1 MRQDLLLLTSDD
13 LITLSNR
20 GIVKRAQQE
29 MQSLE
34 LQAEFQEDAAGN
46 VVVLWSDKI
55 CCKLPANMTITQGQC
70 SCPATSLCRHIV
82 RSVLAYQAKDLNIDQ
97 SKSAAI
103 ALRPAKHRFEA
114 TSEPCLA
121 LDQTCPQVVP
131 KVVEWNPADI
141 SDELL
146 QAQYSKSQLAKLRT
160 QYSAGLVIGVN
171 CGAKP
176 TAHFHTL
183 SLNLRFLVPNDPR
196 YTHCDCSEAA
206 PCSHVPLAV
215 WAFRELGDRN
225 HGLISTAFEVIP
237 TALLDD
243 IETHLLELAECGI
256 ANMERTLP
264 DRLNRLEQRCRAGNL
279 VWLAEILVD
288 LLQTYHL
295 YQQHDGSF
303 APDRVVALLAELWMR
318 SDAIRHRDFSGHQIP
333 QLLIGGSQLNKTSS
347 LGASRLV
354 GLGCGVTVQTKGVTL
369 TTYLQDSDSG
379 TLMAMPKYFAN
390 GDNQPVGFQQLAQS
404 AISKGLSLASIGAGQ
419 LLTKG
424 GKRTP
429 SYEFV
434 PGRSAM
440 SLHPQS
446 FRWEQLRSPLLVDSF
461 ADLQATLIDLPPRS
475 LRPRRVTESL
485 QVLPINQVE
494 QVSFD
499 PITQNVCATLLDAT
513 GDRAL
518 LIHPYTSRSAAGAE
532 ALLNKLSSEPQNLRF
547 LSAQVS
553 LGASGLVLAPLS
565 LVFESGDQRSLL
577 QPWIAPATNVAPA
590 SRLANTPQ
598 LSPRSPIAD
607 YLQQL
612 SIALADLWLV
622 GLNKADE
629 MHCRQWQELLEQG
642 KLIDFQRLLRP
653 LELLSGALNQKSH
666 ALTWDLRPASQ
677 ALSTLTV
684 LSELSHQALAEQIR

>member
-13 LITLSNR
+13 LVTLSNR

-34 LQAEFQEDAAGN
+34 LQAKFQEDAAGN
-46 VVVLWSDKI
+46 VEVQWSDEVY
-55 CCKLPANMTITQGQC
+55 CKLPANVTIAQGQC

-82 RSVLAYQAKDLNIDQ
+82 RSVLAYQAKDLNAEQ
-97 SKSAAI
+97 PEPVAI
-103 ALRPAKHRFEA
+103 
-114 TSEPCLA
+114 S
-121 LDQTCPQVVP
+121 
-131 KVVEWNPADI
+131 WNPAQI

-146 QAQYSKSQLAKLRT
+146 NAQYSKSQLARLRS

-171 CGAKP
+171 CGTKP

-196 YTHCDCSEAA
+196 YTHCDCNESA

-215 WAFRELGDRN
+215 WSFRELRDRN
-225 HGLISTAFEVIP
+225 HGLISTAIEVIP
-237 TALLDD
+237 TALLND
-243 IETHLLELAECGI
+243 IEIHLSQLAECGI

-288 LLQTYHL
+288 LLQAYHL
-295 YQQHDGSF
+295 YQQRDGSF

-318 SDAIRHRDFSGHQIP
+318 SDAIRHQSGHQIP
-333 QLLIGGSQLNKTSS
+333 QLLIGGSQLDKTSS

-354 GLGCGVTVQTKGVTL
+354 GLGCGVTIQSKGVTL

-379 TLMAMPKYFAN
+379 TLMAIPKHFVNMA
-390 GDNQPVGFQQLAQS
+390 NQPADFQQLAQTT
-404 AISKGLSLASIGAGQ
+404 IGKGLSLASVGAGQ
-419 LLTKG
+419 LLIKD

-434 PGRSAM
+434 PGRSAL

-446 FRWEQLRSPLLVDSF
+446 FRWEQLRSPSLVDSF
-461 ADLQATLIDLPPRS
+461 ADLQATLVDLPPRS
-475 LRPRRVTESL
+475 LRPRHVTESL
-485 QVLPINQVE
+485 QVLPIAQVE

-499 PITQNVCATLLDAT
+499 PITQTIRATLLDAA
-513 GDRAL
+513 GDRAS
-518 LIHPYTSRSAAGAE
+518 LIHPYTSRGAAGAE
-532 ALLNKLSSEPQNLRF
+532 ALLEQLKSQDLRF
-547 LSAQVS
+547 VAAQVS
-553 LGASGLVLAPLS
+553 LGVGGLVLAPLS
-565 LVFESGDQRSLL
+565 LVFESDGQRSLL
-577 QPWIAPATNVAPA
+577 QPWIDAGKNATVTSLDALVMP
-590 SRLANTPQ
+590 TQ
-598 LSPRSPIAD
+598 SPVTD
-607 YLQQL
+607 YFQQL

-642 KLIDFQRLLRP
+642 RSIGFQRLLP
-653 LELLSGALNQKSH
+653 PMELLIGALSQKSH
-666 ALTWDLRPASQ
+666 TLTCDFQPASQ

-684 LSELSHQALAEQIR
+684 LYELSHQALAEETK

>member
-13 LITLSNR
+13 LVTLSNR

-34 LQAEFQEDAAGN
+34 LQAKLQEDAAGN
-46 VVVLWSDKI
+46 VEVQWSDEV
-55 CCKLPANMTITQGQC
+55 CCKLPANVTIARGQC
-70 SCPATSLCRHIV
+70 SCLATGLCRHIV
-82 RSVLAYQAKDLNIDQ
+82 RSVLAYQANDLN
-97 SKSAAI
+97 KKEPEAI
-103 ALRPAKHRFEA
+103 
-114 TSEPCLA
+114 S
-121 LDQTCPQVVP
+121 
-131 KVVEWNPADI
+131 WNPAQI

-146 QAQYSKSQLAKLRT
+146 NAQYSKPQLARLRS

-171 CGAKP
+171 CGTKP

-196 YTHCDCSEAA
+196 YTHCDCSESA

-215 WAFRELGDRN
+215 WAFRELGDRY
-225 HGLISTAFEVIP
+225 HGLISTAIEVIP

-243 IETHLLELAECGI
+243 IETHLAELAECGI

-264 DRLNRLEQRCRAGNL
+264 DRLNRLEQRCRVGNL

-288 LLQTYHL
+288 LLQAYHL
-295 YQQHDGSF
+295 YQQRDGSF
-303 APDRVVALLAELWMR
+303 APDRVVTLLAELWMR
-318 SDAIRHRDFSGHQIP
+318 SDAIRHRGSHQIP
-333 QLLIGGSQLNKTSS
+333 QLLIGGSQLDKTSN

-354 GLGCGVTVQTKGVTL
+354 GLGCGVTIQAKGVTL
-369 TTYLQDSDSG
+369 TTYLQDADSG
-379 TLMAMPKYFAN
+379 TLMAIPRHFVNIA
-390 GDNQPVGFQQLAQS
+390 DQPADFQQLAQTT
-404 AISKGLSLASIGAGQ
+404 ISKGLSLASIGAGQ
-419 LLTKG
+419 LLIKG

-434 PGRSAM
+434 PGRSAL

-446 FRWEQLRSPLLVDSF
+446 FRWEQLRSPLLADCF
-461 ADLQATLIDLPPRS
+461 ADLQAVLVNLPPRS

-485 QVLPINQVE
+485 HVLPIDQVE

-499 PITQNVCATLLDAT
+499 PITQTVRAVLLDAA
-513 GDRAL
+513 GDQAS
-518 LIHPYTSRSAAGAE
+518 LIHPYTSRGAAGAE
-532 ALLNKLSSEPQNLRF
+532 ALLKQLKSQDLRF
-547 LSAQVS
+547 VAAQVS
-553 LGASGLVLAPLS
+553 LGEGRLVLAPLS
-565 LVFESGDQRSLL
+565 LVFESDGQRSLL
-577 QPWIAPATNVAPA
+577 QPWIDASKNVTAA
-590 SRLANTPQ
+590 SLDTLVMTLQ
-598 LSPRSPIAD
+598 SPVVS

-612 SIALADLWLV
+612 SIALAEIWLV

-642 KLIDFQRLLRP
+642 KSIGFQKLLPP
-653 LELLSGALNQKSH
+653 LELLSGVLCQKNH
-666 ALTWDLRPASQ
+666 ALACDLQPASQ

-684 LSELSHQALAEQIR
+684 LCELSHQALAEETK

>member
-13 LITLSNR
+13 LVTLSNR

-34 LQAEFQEDAAGN
+34 LQAEFQEDAVGN
-46 VVVLWSDKI
+46 VVAHWSDEI
-55 CCKLPANMTITQGQC
+55 CCTLPANVTISQGKC
-70 SCPATSLCRHIV
+70 SCPTTSLCRHIV
-82 RSVLAYQAKDLNIDQ
+82 RSVLAYQAKNLNTDQ
-97 SKSAAI
+97 PGAI
-103 ALRPAKHRFEA
+103 ALRPATHDSEA
-114 TSEPCLA
+114 APEPCLA
-121 LDQTCPQVVP
+121 LDKTRPQVIP
-131 KVVEWNPADI
+131 KAIDWNPADI

-146 QAQYSKSQLAKLRT
+146 QAQYSKSQLARLRT
-160 QYSAGLVIGVN
+160 QYSAGLVIGIN

-196 YTHCDCSEAA
+196 YTHCDCSEVA

-225 HGLISTAFEVIP
+225 HGLISTAIEVVP

-243 IETHLLELAECGI
+243 IETYLLELATCGI

-303 APDRVVALLAELWMR
+303 APDQVVALLAELWMR

-347 LGASRLV
+347 LGAGRLV
-354 GLGCGVTVQTKGVTL
+354 GLGCGVTVQRKGVTL

-390 GDNQPVGFQQLAQS
+390 GDNQPADFQQLSQR
-404 AISKGLSLASIGAGQ
+404 AISKGLSLANISVGQ

-446 FRWEQLRSPLLVDSF
+446 FRWEQLRSPLLIDSF

-485 QVLPINQVE
+485 QVLPIDQVE

-499 PITQNVCATLLDAT
+499 PITQNICATLLDAA
-513 GDRAL
+513 GDQAL
-518 LIHPYTSRSAAGAE
+518 LIHPYTSRGVAGAE
-532 ALLNKLSSEPQNLRF
+532 ALLDRLSNEPQNLRF
-547 LSAQVS
+547 VSAQVS
-553 LGASGLVLAPLS
+553 FGVSGLVLYPLS

-577 QPWIAPATNVAPA
+577 QPWIDSATNVAPILQ
-590 SRLANTPQ
+590 LADNPQ
-598 LSPRSPIAD
+598 LLPRSPVAN

-622 GLNKADE
+622 GLNKADKI
-629 MHCRQWQELLEQG
+629 HCQQWQELLEQG
-642 KLIDFQRLLRP
+642 RSIGFQRLLP
-653 LELLSGALNQKSH
+653 PMTLLSRALSQKSH
-666 ALTWDLRPASQ
+666 TLIYDLQPASQ
-677 ALSTLTV
+677 ALSTLT
-684 LSELSHQALAEQIR
+684 LLCELSHQALAEEM

>member
-13 LITLSNR
+13 LVTLSNR

-34 LQAEFQEDAAGN
+34 LQAELQEDAAGN
-46 VVVLWSDKI
+46 VEVQWSDEV
-55 CCKLPANMTITQGQC
+55 CCKLPANMTISQGQC

-82 RSVLAYQAKDLNIDQ
+82 RSVLAYQAQDLNTEQ
-97 SKSAAI
+97 PEPVPI
-103 ALRPAKHRFEA
+103 A
-114 TSEPCLA
+114 
-121 LDQTCPQVVP
+121 
-131 KVVEWNPADI
+131 WNPAEI

-146 QAQYSKSQLAKLRT
+146 NTKYSKSQLARLRS
-160 QYSAGLVIGVN
+160 QYAAGLVIGVN
-171 CGAKP
+171 CGTKP

-215 WAFRELGDRN
+215 WAFRELGDRS
-225 HGLISTAFEVIP
+225 HGLISTAIEVIP

-243 IETHLLELAECGI
+243 IETHLSELAECGI

-264 DRLNRLEQRCRAGNL
+264 DRLNRLEQHCRAGDL

-288 LLQTYHL
+288 LLQAYHL
-295 YQQHDGSF
+295 YQRRDGSF

-318 SDAIRHRDFSGHQIP
+318 SDAIRHRDLSGHQIP
-333 QLLIGGSQLNKTSS
+333 QLFIGGSQLDKTSS
-347 LGASRLV
+347 LGTSRLV
-354 GLGCGVTVQTKGVTL
+354 GLGCGVTIQTKGVTL
-369 TTYLQDSDSG
+369 TTYLQDADSG
-379 TLMAMPKYFAN
+379 TLMAIPKHFVSI
-390 GDNQPVGFQQLAQS
+390 DNQPADFQQLAQTT
-404 AISKGLSLASIGAGQ
+404 IGKGLSLASIGAGQ
-419 LLTKG
+419 LLIKG

-434 PGRSAM
+434 PGRSAL

-461 ADLQATLIDLPPRS
+461 ADLQATLVDLPPRS

-485 QVLPINQVE
+485 HVLPIAQVE

-499 PITQNVCATLLDAT
+499 PITQNIRATLLDAA
-513 GDRAL
+513 GDRSS
-518 LIHPYTSRSAAGAE
+518 LIHPYTSRGAAGAE
-532 ALLNKLSSEPQNLRF
+532 ALLEQLKSQELRF
-547 LSAQVS
+547 VAAQVS
-553 LGASGLVLAPLS
+553 LGAGGLVLAPLS
-565 LVFESGDQRSLL
+565 LVFESDGQRSLL
-577 QPWIAPATNVAPA
+577 QPWIDAGENATAASLDASVMPA
-590 SRLANTPQ
+590 Q
-598 LSPRSPIAD
+598 SPVAD

-622 GLNKADE
+622 GLSKADE

-642 KLIDFQRLLRP
+642 RSIGFQRLLQP
-653 LELLSGALNQKSH
+653 LELLSTALEHKSH
-666 ALTWDLRPASQ
+666 TLVQDLQPAINALA
-677 ALSTLTV
+677 TLTV
-684 LSELSHQALAEQIR
+684 LSELSHQATAE

>member
-13 LITLSNR
+13 LVTLSNR

-29 MQSLE
+29 VQSLE

-46 VVVLWSDKI
+46 VEVQWSDEV
-55 CCKLPANMTITQGQC
+55 CCKFPANVTIAQGQC

-82 RSVLAYQAKDLNIDQ
+82 RSVLAYQAQDLETEQ
-97 SKSAAI
+97 PKSGAI
-103 ALRPAKHRFEA
+103 A
-114 TSEPCLA
+114 
-121 LDQTCPQVVP
+121 
-131 KVVEWNPADI
+131 WNPAEI

-146 QAQYSKSQLAKLRT
+146 NAQYSKSQLARLRS

-171 CGAKP
+171 CGIKP

-183 SLNLRFLVPNDPR
+183 SLNLRFLVPNDPC

-206 PCSHVPLAV
+206 PCSHVPLAI
-215 WAFRELGDRN
+215 WAFRELGDRS
-225 HGLISTAFEVIP
+225 HGLISTAVEVVP
-237 TALLDD
+237 TTLLDD
-243 IETHLLELAECGI
+243 IETHLSELATCGI

-264 DRLNRLEQRCRAGNL
+264 NRLNRLEQRCRAGNL
-279 VWLAEILVD
+279 VWLAEILMD
-288 LLQTYHL
+288 LLQNYHL
-295 YQQHDGSF
+295 YQQRDGSF

-318 SDAIRHRDFSGHQIP
+318 SDAIRQREISNHQIP
-333 QLLIGGSQLNKTSS
+333 QLLIGGSQLDKTSS

-369 TTYLQDSDSG
+369 TSYLQDADSG
-379 TLMAMPKYFAN
+379 TLMAMPRYFGN
-390 GDNQPVGFQQLAQS
+390 VPDRPMDFQKLAQTTV
-404 AISKGLSLASIGAGQ
+404 SKGLSLVSIGAGQ

-434 PGRSAM
+434 PGRSTL

-461 ADLQATLIDLPPRS
+461 ADLQATLVDLPPRS

-485 QVLPINQVE
+485 QVLPIAQVE

-499 PITQNVCATLLDAT
+499 PITQNIRATLLDAA
-513 GDRAL
+513 GDRAT
-518 LIHPYTSRSAAGAE
+518 LIHPYTSRGAAGAE
-532 ALLNKLSSEPQNLRF
+532 ALLEQLKSQDLRF
-547 LSAQVS
+547 VAAQVS
-553 LGASGLVLAPLS
+553 LGAGGLVLAPLS
-565 LVFESGDQRSLL
+565 LVFESDGQRSLL
-577 QPWIAPATNVAPA
+577 QPWIDVGKNATATSLGSSVMP
-590 SRLANTPQ
+590 RQ
-598 LSPRSPIAD
+598 SPVDD
-607 YLQQL
+607 YLQKL

-642 KLIDFQRLLRP
+642 RSIGFQQLLQP
-653 LELLSGALNQKSH
+653 LELLSAALSQKSH
-666 ALTWDLRPASQ
+666 GLTWDLQPAQQ
-677 ALSTLTV
+677 ALSSLTV
-684 LSELSHQALAEQIR
+684 LCELSHQAMAEGIK

>member
-13 LITLSNR
+13 LVTLSNR

-46 VVVLWSDKI
+46 VEVQWSDEV
-55 CCKLPANMTITQGQC
+55 CCKLPANVTIAQGQC

-82 RSVLAYQAKDLNIDQ
+82 RSVLAYQAKDLNIEQ
-97 SKSAAI
+97 PAAI
-103 ALRPAKHRFEA
+103 
-114 TSEPCLA
+114 S
-121 LDQTCPQVVP
+121 
-131 KVVEWNPADI
+131 WNPAQI
-141 SDELL
+141 SDEVLNS
-146 QAQYSKSQLAKLRT
+146 QYSKSQLARLRS

-171 CGAKP
+171 CGTKP

-215 WAFRELGDRN
+215 WAFRELGSRT
-225 HGLISTAFEVIP
+225 HGLISTAIEVIS

-243 IETHLLELAECGI
+243 IETHLSELAECGI

-264 DRLNRLEQRCRAGNL
+264 DRLNRLEQRCRLGNL

-288 LLQTYHL
+288 LLQAYHL
-295 YQQHDGSF
+295 YQQRDGSF

-318 SDAIRHRDFSGHQIP
+318 SDAIRHQSSHQIP
-333 QLLIGGSQLNKTSS
+333 QPLIGGSQLDKTSS

-354 GLGCGVTVQTKGVTL
+354 GLGCGVTIQTKGVTL

-379 TLMAMPKYFAN
+379 TLMAIPKQFVN
-390 GDNQPVGFQQLAQS
+390 IDNQPADFQQLAQTT
-404 AISKGLSLASIGAGQ
+404 ISKGLSLASVGAGQ
-419 LLTKG
+419 LLIKG

-434 PGRSAM
+434 PGRSAL

-461 ADLQATLIDLPPRS
+461 ADLQATLVDLPPRS

-485 QVLPINQVE
+485 QVLPIAQVE

-499 PITQNVCATLLDAT
+499 PISQNIRATLLDAA
-513 GDRAL
+513 GDRAS
-518 LIHPYTSRSAAGAE
+518 LIHPYTSRGAAGAE
-532 ALLNKLSSEPQNLRF
+532 ALLEQLKSQDLRF
-547 LSAQVS
+547 VAAQVS
-553 LGASGLVLAPLS
+553 LGAGGLVLAPLS
-565 LVFESGDQRSLL
+565 LVFESDGQRSLL
-577 QPWIAPATNVAPA
+577 QPWIDARKNATVTSLDA
-590 SRLANTPQ
+590 SVMPTQ
-598 LSPRSPIAD
+598 SPVAD

-642 KLIDFQRLLRP
+642 RSIGFQRLLQP
-653 LELLSGALNQKSH
+653 LELLSRALAQKSH
-666 ALTWDLRPASQ
+666 TLVQDFQPASS
-677 ALSTLTV
+677 ALATLTV
-684 LSELSHQALAEQIR
+684 LSELFHQAQAE

>member
-13 LITLSNR
+13 LVTLSNR

-34 LQAEFQEDAAGN
+34 LQAELQEDAAGN
-46 VVVLWSDKI
+46 VEVQWSDEVR
-55 CCKLPANMTITQGQC
+55 CKLPANMTIGQGQC
-70 SCPATSLCRHIV
+70 SCLATSLCRHIV
-82 RSVLAYQAKDLNIDQ
+82 RSVLAYQAQDLNTEQ
-97 SKSAAI
+97 PEPVAI
-103 ALRPAKHRFEA
+103 A
-114 TSEPCLA
+114 
-121 LDQTCPQVVP
+121 
-131 KVVEWNPADI
+131 WNPAEI

-146 QAQYSKSQLAKLRT
+146 NTKYSKSQLARLRS
-160 QYSAGLVIGVN
+160 QYAAGLVIGVN
-171 CGAKP
+171 CGIKP

-215 WAFRELGDRN
+215 WAFRELGDRS
-225 HGLISTAFEVIP
+225 HGLISTAIEVIP

-243 IETHLLELAECGI
+243 IETHLSELAECGI

-264 DRLNRLEQRCRAGNL
+264 DRLNRLEQRCRAGDL

-288 LLQTYHL
+288 LLQAYHL
-295 YQQHDGSF
+295 YQRRDGSF

-318 SDAIRHRDFSGHQIP
+318 SDAIRHRDLSGHQIP
-333 QLLIGGSQLNKTSS
+333 QLFIGGSQLDKTSS

-369 TTYLQDSDSG
+369 TTYLQDADSG
-379 TLMAMPKYFAN
+379 TLMAIPKHFIN
-390 GDNQPVGFQQLAQS
+390 IDNQSADFQQLAQTT
-404 AISKGLSLASIGAGQ
+404 IGKGLSLASVGAGQ
-419 LLTKG
+419 LLIKG

-434 PGRSAM
+434 PGRSAL

-461 ADLQATLIDLPPRS
+461 ADLQATLVDLPPRS

-485 QVLPINQVE
+485 HVLPIAQVE

-499 PITQNVCATLLDAT
+499 SITQNIRATLLDAA
-513 GDRAL
+513 GDRSS
-518 LIHPYTSRSAAGAE
+518 LIHPYTSRGAAGAE
-532 ALLNKLSSEPQNLRF
+532 TLLEQLKSQELRF
-547 LSAQVS
+547 VAAQVS
-553 LGASGLVLAPLS
+553 LGAGGLVLAPLS
-565 LVFESGDQRSLL
+565 LVFESEGQRNLL
-577 QPWIAPATNVAPA
+577 QHWIDAGKNATATSLDA
-590 SRLANTPQ
+590 SVISAQ
-598 LSPRSPIAD
+598 SPVAD

-622 GLNKADE
+622 GLSKADE

-642 KLIDFQRLLRP
+642 RSIGFQRLLQP
-653 LELLSGALNQKSH
+653 LELLSTALEHKSH
-666 ALTWDLRPASQ
+666 TLVQDLQPAINALA
-677 ALSTLTV
+677 TLTV
-684 LSELSHQALAEQIR
+684 LSELSHQATAE

>member
-13 LITLSNR
+13 LVTLSNR

-34 LQAEFQEDAAGN
+34 LQAKFQEDAAGN
-46 VVVLWSDKI
+46 VEVQWSDEV
-55 CCKLPANMTITQGQC
+55 CCKLPANVTITQGQC
-70 SCPATSLCRHIV
+70 SCTATSLCRHIV
-82 RSVLAYQAKDLNIDQ
+82 RSVLAYQAQDLNTEQ
-97 SKSAAI
+97 
-103 ALRPAKHRFEA
+103 P
-114 TSEPCLA
+114 EPVA
-121 LDQTCPQVVP
+121 SSVD
-131 KVVEWNPADI
+131 EWNPAEI

-146 QAQYSKSQLAKLRT
+146 NAQYSKSQLARLRS

-215 WAFRELGDRN
+215 WAFRELGDRT
-225 HGLISTAFEVIP
+225 HGLISTAVEVVP

-243 IETHLLELAECGI
+243 IETHLSELAACGI

-264 DRLNRLEQRCRAGNL
+264 DRLNRLEQRCRDGNL

-288 LLQTYHL
+288 LLQAYHL
-295 YQQHDGSF
+295 YQQRDGSF
-303 APDRVVALLAELWMR
+303 APDRVVNLLAELWMR
-318 SDAIRHRDFSGHQIP
+318 SDAIRHREISNHQIP
-333 QLLIGGSQLNKTSS
+333 QLLIGGSQLDKTSS
-347 LGASRLV
+347 LGVSRLV
-354 GLGCGVTVQTKGVTL
+354 GIGCGVTVQSKGVTL

-379 TLMAMPKYFAN
+379 TLMAIPRYFGN
-390 GDNQPVGFQQLAQS
+390 VPDRPTDFQQLAQ
-404 AISKGLSLASIGAGQ
+404 ATVSKGLSLASIGAGQ

-434 PGRSAM
+434 PGRSAL

-461 ADLQATLIDLPPRS
+461 ADLQATLVDLPPRS

-485 QVLPINQVE
+485 QVLPIAQVE
-494 QVSFD
+494 QVFFD
-499 PITQNVCATLLDAT
+499 PITQNIRATLLDAA
-513 GDRAL
+513 GDRAFL
-518 LIHPYTSRSAAGAE
+518 LHPYTSRGAAGAE
-532 ALLNKLSSEPQNLRF
+532 ALLDKLSNEPQHLRF
-547 LSAQVS
+547 VSAQVS
-553 LGASGLVLAPLS
+553 LGAGGLMLSPLS

-577 QPWIAPATNVAPA
+577 QPWIDLAINVAA
-590 SRLANTPQ
+590 VSRLADSPQ
-598 LSPRSPIAD
+598 LLPRSPVAD

-622 GLNKADE
+622 GLNKADA
-629 MHCRQWQELLEQG
+629 MHCREWQELLEKG
-642 KLIDFQRLLRP
+642 RSIGFQQLLQP
-653 LELLSGALNQKSH
+653 LELLSGVLSQKSH
-666 ALTWDLRPASQ
+666 TLAGDLQPACQ
-677 ALSTLTV
+677 ALSALTV
-684 LSELSHQALAEQIR
+684 LSELSHQAIAEEAQ

>member
-1 MRQDLLLLTSDD
+1 MRQDLVLLTSDD
-13 LITLSNR
+13 LVTLSNR

-29 MQSLE
+29 LQSLE

-46 VVVLWSDKI
+46 VEVQWSDDV
-55 CCKLPANMTITQGQC
+55 CCKLPANVTITQGQC
-70 SCPATSLCRHIV
+70 SCLATSLCRHIV
-82 RSVLAYQAKDLNIDQ
+82 RSVLAYQAKDLNTEQ
-97 SKSAAI
+97 PEPVAI
-103 ALRPAKHRFEA
+103 A
-114 TSEPCLA
+114 
-121 LDQTCPQVVP
+121 
-131 KVVEWNPADI
+131 WNPAEI

-146 QAQYSKSQLAKLRT
+146 IAQYSKAQLTKLRS
-160 QYSAGLVIGVN
+160 QYLAGFVIGVN
-171 CGAKP
+171 CGTKP

-183 SLNLRFLVPNDPR
+183 SLNLRFLVPNDLR

-215 WAFRELGDRN
+215 WAFRELGDRI
-225 HGLISTAFEVIP
+225 HGLISTAIEVIP

-243 IETHLLELAECGI
+243 IEIHLLELAACGI

-264 DRLNRLEQRCRAGNL
+264 DRLNRLEQRCRAGDL

-288 LLQTYHL
+288 LLQAYHL
-295 YQQHDGSF
+295 YQQRDGSF

-318 SDAIRHRDFSGHQIP
+318 SDAIRHRDLSGHQIP
-333 QLLIGGSQLNKTSS
+333 QLLIGGSQLDKTSS

-354 GLGCGVTVQTKGVTL
+354 GLGCGVTMQSKGVTL

-379 TLMAMPKYFAN
+379 TLMAMPRYFAN
-390 GDNQPVGFQQLAQS
+390 ADDRPVDFQQLAQTT
-404 AISKGLSLASIGAGQ
+404 IIKGLSLANIGAGQ

-429 SYEFV
+429 SDEFV
-434 PGRSAM
+434 PGRTTL

-461 ADLQATLIDLPPRS
+461 ADLQATLEDLPPRS

-485 QVLPINQVE
+485 HVLPISQVE

-499 PITQNVCATLLDAT
+499 PISQNIRATLVDVA

-518 LIHPYTSRSAAGAE
+518 LIHPYNSRGAAGAE
-532 ALLNKLSSEPQNLRF
+532 ALLEQLKSQDLRF
-547 LSAQVS
+547 VAAQVS
-553 LGASGLVLAPLS
+553 LGAGELVLAPLS
-565 LVFESGDQRSLL
+565 LVFESDGQRSLL
-577 QPWIAPATNVAPA
+577 QPWIDVGKNATAASLDASLMPA
-590 SRLANTPQ
+590 Q
-598 LSPRSPIAD
+598 SPVVD

-642 KLIDFQRLLRP
+642 RSIGFQRLLTP
-653 LELLSGALNQKSH
+653 IELLSAALSQKSH
-666 ALTWDLRPASQ
+666 ALIWNSQPAIL
-677 ALSTLTV
+677 ALTTLTV
-684 LSELSHQALAEQIR
+684 LCELSHQALAEETK

>member
-13 LITLSNR
+13 LVTLSNR

-34 LQAEFQEDAAGN
+34 LQAEFQEDTAGN
-46 VVVLWSDKI
+46 VVVHWSDQV
-55 CCKLPANMTITQGQC
+55 CCKLPANVTIAQGQC

-82 RSVLAYQAKDLNIDQ
+82 RSVLAYQFKDLQ
-97 SKSAAI
+97 REQPEPMAI
-103 ALRPAKHRFEA
+103 
-114 TSEPCLA
+114 
-121 LDQTCPQVVP
+121 
-131 KVVEWNPADI
+131 EWNPADI

-146 QAQYSKSQLAKLRT
+146 LSLYSKAQLNKLQS

-171 CGAKP
+171 CGNKP

-183 SLNLRFLVPNDPR
+183 SLNLRFLVPNDLR

-215 WAFRELGDRN
+215 WAFRELENRT
-225 HGLISTAFEVIP
+225 HGLISTAIEVVP
-237 TALLDD
+237 TTLLDD
-243 IETHLLELAECGI
+243 IETHLLELAACGI

-264 DRLNRLEQRCRAGNL
+264 DRLSRLEQRCRMGNL

-288 LLQTYHL
+288 LLRAYNL
-295 YQQHDGSF
+295 YQQRDGSF

-318 SDAIRHRDFSGHQIP
+318 SDAIRHREISDHQIP
-333 QLLIGGSQLNKTSS
+333 QLLIGGSQLDKTIS
-347 LGASRLV
+347 LGAGRLV

-369 TTYLQDSDSG
+369 TAYLQDSDSG
-379 TLMAMPKYFAN
+379 TLMAMPRYFGN
-390 GDNQPVGFQQLAQS
+390 VVDRPMDFQQLAQTTV
-404 AISKGLSLASIGAGQ
+404 SKGLSLSSIGAGQ

-434 PGRSAM
+434 PGRSVL

-461 ADLQATLIDLPPRS
+461 ADLQATLVDLPPRS
-475 LRPRRVTESL
+475 LRPRRFTESL
-485 QVLPINQVE
+485 QVLPIDQVE

-499 PITQNVCATLLDAT
+499 PITQNIRATLLDAT
-513 GDRAL
+513 GDRAS
-518 LIHPYTSRSAAGAE
+518 LIHPYTSRGAAGAE
-532 ALLNKLSSEPQNLRF
+532 ALLNKLSDESQNLRF
-547 LSAQVS
+547 VSAQVS
-553 LGASGLVLAPLS
+553 FGASGLVLAPLS

-577 QPWIAPATNVAPA
+577 QPWIDSATNVAPV
-590 SRLANTPQ
+590 SWLADNPQ
-598 LSPRSPIAD
+598 LSPRSPAAA

-629 MHCRQWQELLEQG
+629 MHCQQWQELLEQG
-642 KLIDFQRLLRP
+642 RSIGFQRLLP
-653 LELLSGALNQKSH
+653 PMTLLSRVLSQKSH
-666 ALTWDLRPASQ
+666 TLTCDLQPASQ
-677 ALSTLTV
+677 ALSTLTL
-684 LSELSHQALAEQIR
+684 LSELSHQALAEEMQ

>member
-13 LITLSNR
+13 LVTLSNR

-29 MQSLE
+29 LHSLE
-34 LQAEFQEDAAGN
+34 LRAEFQEDVAGN
-46 VVVLWSDKI
+46 VDVKWSDEV
-55 CCKLPANMTITQGQC
+55 CCKLPANVTIAQGQC
-70 SCPATSLCRHIV
+70 SCLATSLCRHIV
-82 RSVLAYQAKDLNIDQ
+82 RSVLAYQSQNHGFTKDQQN
-97 SKSAAI
+97 
-103 ALRPAKHRFEA
+103 PVE
-114 TSEPCLA
+114 
-121 LDQTCPQVVP
+121 VP
-131 KVVEWNPADI
+131 ISWNPADI

-146 QAQYSKSQLAKLRT
+146 LAQYSQAQLTKLRS
-160 QYSAGLVIGVN
+160 QYAAGLVIGVN
-171 CGAKP
+171 CGIKP

-183 SLNLRFLVPNDPR
+183 SLNLRFLIPHDPR

-215 WAFRELGDRN
+215 WAFRQLGDRS
-225 HGLISTAFEVIP
+225 HGLISTAVEVVPI
-237 TALLDD
+237 ALLDD
-243 IETHLLELAECGI
+243 IETHLSELAACGI
-256 ANMERTLP
+256 ANIERTLP

-279 VWLAEILVD
+279 VWLAEILLD
-288 LLQTYHL
+288 LLQSYTL
-295 YQQHDGSF
+295 YQQHDGRF

-318 SDAIRHRDFSGHQIP
+318 SDAIRHRDLSGHQIP
-333 QLLIGGSQLNKTSS
+333 QLLIGGSQLDKTSS

-354 GLGCGVTVQTKGVTL
+354 GLGCGVTVQSKGVTL

-390 GDNQPVGFQQLAQS
+390 TDDQPVEFKQLAQTT
-404 AISKGLSLASIGAGQ
+404 INKGLSLASIGAGQ

-434 PGRSAM
+434 PGRSTL

-446 FRWEQLRSPLLVDSF
+446 FHWERLRSPLLVESF

-485 QVLPINQVE
+485 QVLPIAQVE

-499 PITQNVCATLLDAT
+499 PITQYIRATLVDAA
-513 GDRAL
+513 GDRAE
-518 LIHPYTSRSAAGAE
+518 LIHPYTNRGAAGAE
-532 ALLNKLSSEPQNLRF
+532 ALLEQLKSQDLRF
-547 LSAQVS
+547 LAAQVS
-553 LGASGLVLAPLS
+553 LGSGRLLLAPLS
-565 LVFESGDQRSLL
+565 LVFECGNQRSLL
-577 QPWIAPATNVAPA
+577 QPWIDGGKNATTASSDISVMPA
-590 SRLANTPQ
+590 Q
-598 LSPRSPIAD
+598 SPVTD

-629 MHCRQWQELLEQG
+629 MHCQQWRELLEQG
-642 KLIDFQRLLRP
+642 RSIGFQRLLP
-653 LELLSGALNQKSH
+653 PIELLSGALQQKSH
-666 ALTWDLRPASQ
+666 ALTWNSQPARL
-677 ALSTLTV
+677 ALATLTV
-684 LSELSHQALAEQIR
+684 LCELSHQALAEETK

>member
-13 LITLSNR
+13 LVTLSNR

-29 MQSLE
+29 VLE
-34 LQAEFQEDAAGN
+34 LLVELQEDAEGN
-46 VVVLWSDKI
+46 VEVQWSDEVR
-55 CCKLPANMTITQGQC
+55 CKLPANVTINQGQC

-82 RSVLAYQAKDLNIDQ
+82 RSVLAYQAKNLQADEPV
-97 SKSAAI
+97 AI
-103 ALRPAKHRFEA
+103 
-114 TSEPCLA
+114 S
-121 LDQTCPQVVP
+121 
-131 KVVEWNPADI
+131 WNPAEI

-146 QAQYSKSQLAKLRT
+146 SAQYSKSQLARLRS

-171 CGAKP
+171 CGTKP

-215 WAFRELGDRN
+215 WAFRELGNRT
-225 HGLISTAFEVIP
+225 HGLISTATEVVP

-243 IETHLLELAECGI
+243 IETHLSELAECGI

-264 DRLNRLEQRCRAGNL
+264 DRLNRLEQRCRAENL
-279 VWLAEILVD
+279 VWIAEILVD
-288 LLQTYHL
+288 LLQAYHL
-295 YQQHDGSF
+295 YQQRDGSF

-318 SDAIRHRDFSGHQIP
+318 SDAIRHLSSHQIP
-333 QLLIGGSQLNKTSS
+333 QLLIGGSRLDKTSS

-354 GLGCGVTVQTKGVTL
+354 GLGCGVTIQSKGVTL
-369 TTYLQDSDSG
+369 TTYLQDADSG

-390 GDNQPVGFQQLAQS
+390 SDYQSTDFQQLAQTT
-404 AISKGLSLASIGAGQ
+404 IGKGLSLASVSAGQ

-429 SYEFV
+429 SYEFI
-434 PGRSAM
+434 PGRSAL
-440 SLHPQS
+440 SLHLQS

-461 ADLQATLIDLPPRS
+461 ADLQATLVDLPPRS

-485 QVLPINQVE
+485 QVLPIAQVE

-499 PITQNVCATLLDAT
+499 PITQNIRATLVDAA
-513 GDRAL
+513 GDRAS
-518 LIHPYTSRSAAGAE
+518 LIHPYTSRGAAGAE
-532 ALLNKLSSEPQNLRF
+532 ALLEQLKSQELRF
-547 LSAQVS
+547 VAAQVS
-553 LGASGLVLAPLS
+553 LGAGGLVLAPLS
-565 LVFESGDQRSLL
+565 LVFESADRRSLL
-577 QPWIAPATNVAPA
+577 QPWIDAGKNATVNSLDALVMP
-590 SRLANTPQ
+590 TQ
-598 LSPRSPIAD
+598 SPVAD

-622 GLNKADE
+622 GLNKADK
-629 MHCRQWQELLEQG
+629 MHGRQWQELLKQG
-642 KLIDFQRLLRP
+642 KSIGFQRLLPP

-666 ALTWDLRPASQ
+666 SLTCDLQPASQ

-684 LSELSHQALAEQIR
+684 LCELSHQALAEETK

>member
-1 MRQDLLLLTSDD
+1 MRQDLLLLTGDD
-13 LITLSNR
+13 LVTLSNR

-29 MQSLE
+29 LQSQE
-34 LQAEFQEDAAGN
+34 LQVEFQEDSAGN
-46 VVVLWSDKI
+46 VEVKWSDNV
-55 CCKLPANMTITQGQC
+55 CCQLPASVTIAQGQC
-70 SCPATSLCRHIV
+70 SCPATILCRHIV
-82 RSVLAYQAKDLNIDQ
+82 RSVLAYQSQAAHFTTDQ
-97 SKSAAI
+97 QDAVGIPVS
-103 ALRPAKHRFEA
+103 
-114 TSEPCLA
+114 
-121 LDQTCPQVVP
+121 
-131 KVVEWNPADI
+131 WNPADI

-146 QAQYSKSQLAKLRT
+146 AAQYSKAQLTKLRS
-160 QYSAGLVIGVN
+160 QHAAGLIIGVN
-171 CGAKP
+171 CGTKP

-206 PCSHVPLAV
+206 PCSHVPLAI
-215 WAFRELGDRN
+215 WAFRELGDRT
-225 HGLISTAFEVIP
+225 HGLISTAVEVIP
-237 TALLDD
+237 IALLDD
-243 IETHLLELAECGI
+243 IEIHLWELAECGI
-256 ANMERTLP
+256 ANMEYTLP
-264 DRLNRLEQRCRAGNL
+264 DRLNRLEQRCRAENL
-279 VWLAEILVD
+279 VWLAEILMD
-288 LLQTYHL
+288 LVQAYYL
-295 YQQHDGSF
+295 YQQRDGSF

-318 SDAIRHRDFSGHQIP
+318 SDAIRQRDFSGHQIP
-333 QLLIGGSQLNKTSS
+333 QLLIGGSQLDKTSS

-354 GLGCGVTVQTKGVTL
+354 GLGCGVTMQSKGVTL

-379 TLMAMPKYFAN
+379 TLMAMPRYFAN
-390 GDNQPVGFQQLAQS
+390 ADDQPADFQQLAQTNV
-404 AISKGLSLASIGAGQ
+404 SKGLSLASIGAGQ

-434 PGRSAM
+434 PGRSTL

-461 ADLQATLIDLPPRS
+461 ADLQATLVDLPPRS

-485 QVLPINQVE
+485 QVLPIDQVE

-499 PITQNVCATLLDAT
+499 PITQNIRATLLDAA

-518 LIHPYTSRSAAGAE
+518 LIHPYTGRGAAGAE
-532 ALLNKLSSEPQNLRF
+532 ALLNKLSNEPQNLRF
-547 LSAQVS
+547 VSAQVS
-553 LGASGLVLAPLS
+553 LRASGLILAPLS

-577 QPWIAPATNVAPA
+577 QPWIDSATKVSPV
-590 SRLANTPQ
+590 SPLADSPQ
-598 LSPRSPIAD
+598 LSPTSPVVD

-642 KLIDFQRLLRP
+642 RSIGFQRLLP
-653 LELLSGALNQKSH
+653 PIELLSGVLSQKSH
-666 ALTWDLRPASQ
+666 RLIGDLQPARQ

-684 LSELSHQALAEQIR
+684 LCELSHQAMVEE

>member
-13 LITLSNR
+13 LVTLSNR

-34 LQAEFQEDAAGN
+34 LQAKFQEDAAGN
-46 VVVLWSDKI
+46 VEVQWSDEV
-55 CCKLPANMTITQGQC
+55 CCKLPANVTIAQGQC
-70 SCPATSLCRHIV
+70 SCPATILCRHIV
-82 RSVLAYQAKDLNIDQ
+82 RSVLAYQAKDLNTEQ
-97 SKSAAI
+97 PEPVAI
-103 ALRPAKHRFEA
+103 A
-114 TSEPCLA
+114 
-121 LDQTCPQVVP
+121 
-131 KVVEWNPADI
+131 WNPAEI

-146 QAQYSKSQLAKLRT
+146 NTQYSKSQLARLRS
-160 QYSAGLVIGVN
+160 QYAAGLVIGVN
-171 CGAKP
+171 CGTKP

-183 SLNLRFLVPNDPR
+183 SLN
-196 YTHCDCSEAA
+196 THCDCSEAA

-215 WAFRELGDRN
+215 WAFRELGNRT
-225 HGLISTAFEVIP
+225 HGLISTAIEVIP

-243 IETHLLELAECGI
+243 IETHLSELAECGI

-264 DRLNRLEQRCRAGNL
+264 DRLNRLEQRCRAGDL

-288 LLQTYHL
+288 LLQAYHL
-295 YQQHDGSF
+295 YQQRDGSF
-303 APDRVVALLAELWMR
+303 VPDRVVALLAELWMR
-318 SDAIRHRDFSGHQIP
+318 SDAIRHRDLSGHQIP
-333 QLLIGGSQLNKTSS
+333 QLLIGGSQLDKTSS

-369 TTYLQDSDSG
+369 TTYLQDADSG
-379 TLMAMPKYFAN
+379 TLMAIPKHFIN
-390 GDNQPVGFQQLAQS
+390 IDNQPADFQQLAQTT
-404 AISKGLSLASIGAGQ
+404 ISKGLSLASVGAGQ
-419 LLTKG
+419 LLIKG

-434 PGRSAM
+434 PGRSAL

-461 ADLQATLIDLPPRS
+461 ADLQATLVDLPPRS

-485 QVLPINQVE
+485 QVLPIAQVE

-499 PITQNVCATLLDAT
+499 PITQNIRATLLDAA
-513 GDRAL
+513 GDRAT
-518 LIHPYTSRSAAGAE
+518 LIHPYTSRGAAGAE
-532 ALLNKLSSEPQNLRF
+532 ALLEQLKSQELRF
-547 LSAQVS
+547 VAAQVS
-553 LGASGLVLAPLS
+553 LGSGGLMLAPLS
-565 LVFESGDQRSLL
+565 LVFESDGQRSLL
-577 QPWIAPATNVAPA
+577 QPWIDVGKNATATSLDA
-590 SRLANTPQ
+590 SVIPTQ
-598 LSPRSPIAD
+598 SPVVD

-642 KLIDFQRLLRP
+642 RLIGFQRLLQP
-653 LELLSGALNQKSH
+653 LELLSRALEQKSH
-666 ALTWDLRPASQ
+666 TLVQDLQPAINALA
-677 ALSTLTV
+677 TLTV
-684 LSELSHQALAEQIR
+684 LSELSHQANVE